1 MKNIILGILGLGGL
15 AGIAYLLTTFINKKS
30 DILKAVHKITQDI
43 GKKKVEVIEKK
54 QIIVKQKIEDD
65 ERLSEQTKKE
75 IVEIKKKANEEIKE
89 ILVKDN
95 FKELAKEADEL
106 W

>member
-1 MKNIILGILGLGGL
+1 MKNIILGILGIGGL
-15 AGIAYLLTTFINKKS
+15 AGIAYLFTSFINKKS
-30 DILKAVHKITQDI
+30 DILETVHKITQDI

-54 QIIVKQKIEDD
+54 QIIVKQKIEED

-95 FKELAKEADEL
+95 FRELAKEADEL

>member
-1 MKNIILGILGLGGL
+1 MKNIILGILGIGGL
-15 AGIAYLLTTFINKKS
+15 AGIAYLFTSFINKKS
-30 DILKAVHKITQDI
+30 DILEAVHKITQNI

-54 QIIVKQKIEDD
+54 QIIVKQKIEED

-75 IVEIKKKANEEIKE
+75 IVEIKKKANVKIKKILEE
-89 ILVKDN
+89 DN
-95 FKELAKEADEL
+95 FEDLVNKVDDL